1 MSWLRCPR
9 SMVANFLAE
18 MNHTGLEYWALN
30 TCRSEISANRNSGE
44 PLVKEKQPLVATLM
58 NNIGNLYRIKVS
70 KPRSKLENRH

>member
-1 MSWLRCPR
+1 
-9 SMVANFLAE
+9 MVANFLAE
-18 MNHTGLEYWALN
+18 MNHTGLLN

-44 PLVKEKQPLVATLM
+44 PFVKEKQPLVATLM